1 MFPGKENTMNPTIQ
15 AVQALLQVL
24 WDAADQDAKTL
35 LAEDDVDRDAVDRA
49 IVRQE
54 TIADVIE
61 AVDNLAGGQSNG

>member
-35 LAEDDVDRDAVDRA
+35 LAEDDIDRDAVDRA

-61 AVDNLAGGQSNG
+61 SVDNLAGGQSNG

>member
-1 MFPGKENTMNPTIQ
+1 MNPTIQ

-24 WDAADQDAKTL
+24 WDAADQEAKTL

>member
-1 MFPGKENTMNPTIQ
+1 MNPTIQ
-15 AVQALLQVL
+15 AVQALLQLL
-24 WDAADQDAKTL
+24 WAAADQDANTL
-35 LAEDDVDRDAVDRA
+35 LAEDDIDRDAVDRA

>member
-61 AVDNLAGGQSNG
+61 AVDNLAGGQSIG

>member
-1 MFPGKENTMNPTIQ
+1 MNSTIQ

-24 WDAADQDAKTL
+24 WDAADQDANTL
-35 LAEDDVDRDAVDRA
+35 LAEDDIDRDAVDRA

-61 AVDNLAGGQSNG
+61 AVDNLAGGKLHG